1 MANQFFRKLQ
11 NFFDVWTSKGG
22 WRHLVRDLRIDDSW
36 LFEKYEAKVIP
47 MKPHRQVLDYES
59 VTLAVGNLLVQI
71 SRGMGEFH
79 ATIAPA
85 HEPDDWYD
93 FGAAIDLAHDSGEF
107 LTHYRSS
114 NFRQLFE
121 SNIECL
127 ESFFHKENYGTAQRN
142 ISKVKSDIWANRQRQ
157 SFRP

>member
-1 MANQFFRKLQ
+1 MANQFFRKFQ
-11 NFFDVWTSKGG
+11 NVLDMWTSKGG
-22 WRHLVRDLRIDDSW
+22 WRHLLRDLQTDDSW

-79 ATIAPA
+79 VNIAPA

-93 FGAAIDLAHDSGEF
+93 FGAAIDLAHDSAEIS
-107 LTHYRSS
+107 THYRSS
-114 NFRQLFE
+114 HFRQLFE

-127 ESFFHKENYGTAQRN
+127 QSFFSRGEYGAVRRN
-142 ISKVKSDIWANRQRQ
+142 LLKVKLDLWASRLRRATN
-157 SFRP
+157 P